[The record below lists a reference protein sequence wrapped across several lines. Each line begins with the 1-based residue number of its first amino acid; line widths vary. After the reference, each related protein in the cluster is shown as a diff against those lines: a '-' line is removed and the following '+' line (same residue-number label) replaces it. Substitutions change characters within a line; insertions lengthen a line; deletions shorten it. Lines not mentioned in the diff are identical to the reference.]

1 MESLRVNG
9 SIPTVSFSGLT
20 SSAEYTINY
29 SDLFTGEEF
38 SASAV
43 AIDNIAT
50 FTLNAKFA
58 KYDADLEASV
68 YDSSNEIVATTNID
82 VVRPYCDIAQLATDL
97 NKTYAEAKELE
108 RLARYTIDSEIPRPF
123 KFAKKQKEFI
133 GNGSDYL
140 VMDEKIHKL
149 YKVYENKEL
158 VYDLDSATNDYVFE
172 ISKDRTSIVPLQ
184 DEVPQNNTEY
194 PRVWRDRYLG
204 RAFAD
209 GYDYIVEAEFGYKVI
224 PQDIQ
229 EAVQMLAADLS
240 ADTLKYTNNYIESFD
255 NQDFKIKFSK
265 NYISGTGNLSV
276 DRILTKYKNEI
287 KIGVL

>member
-20 SSAEYTINY
+20 SSATYTLSY
-29 SDLFTGEEF
+29 SDLLTGEEF

-43 AIDNIAT
+43 AVDNIAT
-50 FTLNAKFA
+50 FTLNSKFA
-58 KYDADLEASV
+58 NYDADLEASV
-68 YDSSNEIVATTNID
+68 YDSDDEIVAITNID
-82 VVRPYCDIAQLATDL
+82 VLRPYCDITQLATDL
-97 NKTYAEAKELE
+97 GKTYAQAKEIE
-108 RLARYTIDSEIPRPF
+108 KLARYTIDAELPRPF
-123 KFAKKQKEFI
+123 KFAKKQKDFV

-140 VMDEKIHKL
+140 IMDEKIHKL

-158 VYDLDSATNDYVFE
+158 MYDLDAASNDYVFE
-172 ISKDRTSIVPLQ
+172 ISKDRTSIVPVQ
-184 DEVPQNNTEY
+184 DEIPQNNTEY

-209 GYDYIVEAEFGYKVI
+209 GYDYTVEAEFGYKVI

-229 EAVQMLAADLS
+229 EAVQMLAVDIS
-240 ADTLKYTNNYIESFD
+240 GDTAKYANSYIESFD

-287 KIGVL
+287 KSWVL